1 MPTNEKEYNG
11 YLLDQLS
18 AVERIERQVKKG
30 DLKAVEEE
38 IEILKNEINRK
49 LYQQFIGNIAN
60 AVFVMRYCILAQICF
75 LTELSLR

>member
-1 MPTNEKEYNG
+1 MPTAEKEYNG

-30 DLKAVEEE
+30 DLKAAEEE

-49 LYQQFIGNIAN
+49 LYQKPPLNDN
-60 AVFVMRYCILAQICF
+60 K
-75 LTELSLR
+75 